1 MLQTSPM
8 KKIEAV
14 IKPFKLD
21 AVQRALS
28 EVGIGGMAVTE
39 IKGFVRQRG
48 RTDAPKSGSFD
59 PTFLPKVKLEVVIGD
74 SYASRVKDV
83 ILSSA
88 KTGKSGDGKVFV
100 SLLSPPC
107 EYGPENREKQLFR
120 P

>member
-1 MLQTSPM
+1 M

-107 EYGPENREKQLFR
+107 EYGSENREKQLFR